1 MGAKIYLSKPD
12 LKEVLNTVSFNENS
26 VLNFEVA
33 LEKYI
38 GFNKKVVALNSGTA
52 AIHLALILAGVQ
64 KEEVVICQSFTFI
77 ATANPILYQGAKPIF
92 IDSEK
97 DTWSMCPLLLEQAIK
112 KCISQKKNP
121 KAIIINSN
129 YGMPSKIEAI
139 VSIAKFYDIKLI
151 EDAASALGSTY
162 KKQKCGTFGD
172 FGIIS
177 FNENKILTTFG
188 GGILICKSEEEKN
201 SAIYLATQAKEEYTY
216 YQHSEIGY
224 NYRMNKISASVG
236 LSELKNIEKYIFCRR
251 QVHSFYSKLFENIE
265 GIILHKEPN
274 QNYFSNHWFT
284 SVLIN
289 EKLVGFSCE
298 DLRLQL
304 LKDNIESR
312 PLWKPMHLQPVF
324 KDCSYY
330 GASVSEDLFN
340 NGLCLPSGSNLTDYH
355 KERIKVS
362 IKKLL

>member
-1 MGAKIYLSKPD
+1 
-12 LKEVLNTVSFNENS
+12 
-26 VLNFEVA
+26 
-33 LEKYI
+33 
-38 GFNKKVVALNSGTA
+38 
-52 AIHLALILAGVQ
+52 
-64 KEEVVICQSFTFI
+64 
-77 ATANPILYQGAKPIF
+77 
-92 IDSEK
+92 
-97 DTWSMCPLLLEQAIK
+97 MCPLLLEQAIK
-112 KCISQKKNP
+112 NCISQKKKP

-129 YGMPSKIEAI
+129 YGMPSKIEVI

-201 SAIYLATQAKEEYTY
+201 SAIYLATQAKEECTY

-236 LSELKNIEKYIFCRR
+236 LSEIKNIEKYIFCRR

-324 KDCSYY
+324 KDCSSY

-340 NGLCLPSGSNLTDYH
+340 NGLCLPSGSNLTDYD